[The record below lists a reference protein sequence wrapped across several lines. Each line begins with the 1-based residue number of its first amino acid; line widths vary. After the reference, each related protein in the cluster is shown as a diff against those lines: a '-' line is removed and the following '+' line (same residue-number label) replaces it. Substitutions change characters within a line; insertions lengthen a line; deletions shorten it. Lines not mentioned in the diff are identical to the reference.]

1 MASTA
6 MMQRAAGISK
16 LRYLTAVFKVRE
28 TGLRFNHTHVQCFR
42 FLSSRIPKEAQSFI
56 GVRSKYVFVKPFST
70 SENPVSQTPSYANP
84 VSQTPSYARGQ
95 VGGSYSGG
103 ARATSAVIEDL
114 RIASKEGKLNEAMEL
129 FRNIQQQGIP
139 MDSISYVC
147 ILQCCADSK
156 ALEEGRKVHEHMIGS
171 GFRPDVSVDNK
182 LIEIYGKC
190 GCVQEARQ
198 VFDKMSERDCAS
210 WNYMIAGLS
219 YNGLAE
225 EAIQLF
231 GQMKD
236 AGERPN
242 GNTFLGVLSACSRL
256 GLVDEGLRYY
266 EAMDKEYGL
275 LYSMQHYVCM
285 VDLLSRAGRLEEA
298 EEFINKMPTKPSVMV
313 WETLRNACKSHGN
326 EEMEKRA
333 AEKISEMEPNR
344 VVPRSNLSGGG
355 AVGRWANRNNGVNR
369 SSGRDMGKDTDIMK
383 PPTPKASTVH
393 EYRAGTL
400 SHPQREEIYA
410 KLEGLAGQMKEA
422 GYVPD
427 TKYVLHD
434 VDEAQKEIALMHHS
448 ERLAIAYGLIST
460 PPGTTLRVIKNLRV
474 CGDCHNAIKIM
485 SKIVER
491 ELIVRDAKRFHH
503 FKDGK
508 CSCGDY
514 W

>member
-1 MASTA
+1 MA
-6 MMQRAAGISK
+6 MMQGAAGMNK
-16 LRYLTAVFKVRE
+16 LRYLTTLFKVRN
-28 TGLRFNHTHVQCFR
+28 TRLPYDDPHVQFFR
-42 FLSSRIPKEAQSFI
+42 FLSSRTPKEAQFCP
-56 GVRSKYVFVKPFST
+56 GFRTKCMLVKHLSA
-70 SENPVSQTPSYANP
+70 SANPVTQSPSYA
-84 VSQTPSYARGQ
+84 GGH
-95 VGGSYSGG
+95 VGSSYSGG
-103 ARATSAVIEDL
+103 TRATSAAIEDL
-114 RIASKEGKLNEAMEL
+114 RIASKEGKLSEAMEL
-129 FRNIQQQGIP
+129 FRNVQKQGIP

-147 ILQCCADSK
+147 ILQCCADLK
-156 ALEEGRKVHEHMIGS
+156 ALEEGREVYDHIIRS
-171 GFRPDVSVDNK
+171 GFRPDILVDNK
-182 LIEIYGKC
+182 LIEMYGKC

-198 VFDKMSERDCAS
+198 VFDKMLERDCSS

-219 YNGLAE
+219 YSGLAD

-231 GQMKD
+231 GQMKE
-236 AGERPN
+236 AGVRPN
-242 GNTFLGVLSACSRL
+242 GNTFLGVLSACNRL
-256 GLVDEGLRYY
+256 GLVDEGQRYY
-266 EAMDKEYGL
+266 ESMDKDYGL

-285 VDLLSRAGRLEEA
+285 VDLLGRAGRLEEA
-298 EEFINKMPTKPSVMV
+298 EQFISKIPTKPSAMV

-326 EEMEKRA
+326 EDMEKRA
-333 AEKISEMEPNR
+333 AEKISELDPNR
-344 VVPRSNLSGGG
+344 VGPRSNVSGGG
-355 AVGRWANRNNGVNR
+355 VGGRWANRNNGANR
-369 SSGRDMGKDTDIMK
+369 SSGRDTLKDTDIMK

-460 PPGTTLRVIKNLRV
+460 PPGTTLRIIKNLRV